1 MNSRYQNQKSSPAI
15 AGLDMGSHRINV
27 VIAKNNSNGYPEI
40 LGASSVVS
48 RGIRKGVV
56 INLEHAAMA
65 TTAAI
70 EQAELQAGV
79 TVDSVLLGVSGG
91 HIAST
96 SSQGLIAVPNNREIT
111 LDDVQRVIEA
121 ATTVIIPPDREIIH
135 VLPEEFSVDS
145 EKGIKDPVGMIGSR
159 LEVKVHI
166 ITVAATSVN
175 NLIKSVYK
183 AGFNT
188 SDIFLK
194 SLAATHA
201 ILNEEE
207 KEEGCVLVDIGA
219 GTTDF
224 VVFLDGG
231 MKHNGQLSIGGGH
244 VTNDISYGLKTT
256 THIAEHI
263 KCAYGSAIAEKIN
276 IQDQFE
282 MPNPSGRS
290 DRIESTRLLV
300 EIIQPRLEE
309 ILFLVNE
316 DLEKTGLKP
325 YLSSGVVLTGG
336 VACTENIDN
345 LAMQVFQLPVRIG
358 TPSQV
363 RGLNESVR
371 NPVLS
376 TATGLALYG
385 LRNKPKH
392 GTMTDVDDDKNFQNI
407 VHRIQ
412 DWFNEFF

>member
-1 MNSRYQNQKSSPAI
+1 MNSRYSNQASSPAI

-27 VIAKNNSNGYPEI
+27 VIAKNNPKGYPEI
-40 LGASSVVS
+40 LGAASVPS
-48 RGIRKGVV
+48 RGIRKGVI

-65 TTAAI
+65 TTSAI
-70 EQAELQAGV
+70 EQAELQAGI

-91 HIAST
+91 HIEST
-96 SSQGLIAVPNNREIT
+96 TSQGLIAVPNNREIT
-111 LDDVQRVIEA
+111 NEDVDRVIET
-121 ATTVIIPPDREIIH
+121 ATTIIIPPDREIIH
-135 VLPEEFSVDS
+135 VLPEEFSVDN
-145 EKGIKDPVGMIGSR
+145 ELGIKDPVGMVGSR

-166 ITVAATSVN
+166 ITVAATSVS

-188 SDIFLK
+188 ADIFLK
-194 SLAATHA
+194 SLAAATA
-201 ILNEEE
+201 TLNEDE
-207 KEEGCVLVDIGA
+207 KDEGCVLIDIGA

-231 MKHNGQLSIGGGH
+231 MKHTGQLSIGGTH
-244 VTNDISYGLKTT
+244 ITNDISYGLKTT
-256 THIAEHI
+256 TQIAEQI
-263 KCAYGSAIAEKIN
+263 KCNYGSAIAAN
-276 IQDQFE
+276 ISLQDQLE
-282 MPNPSGRS
+282 IPNPSGKS
-290 DRIESTRLLV
+290 DRIESRRLLA

-336 VACTENIDN
+336 VACTEYIDD
-345 LAMQVFQLPVRIG
+345 LAMQIFQLPVRIG
-358 TPSQV
+358 IPSQL
-363 RGLNESVR
+363 RGLNEFIR
-371 NPVLS
+371 TPILS

-385 LRNKPKH
+385 LRHSPKH
-392 GTMTDVDDDKNFQNI
+392 GTMSGPDDDKNFQNI